1 MPTPC
6 SVHVPRVGQIIV
18 GSGVGELAM
27 FEGIQWS
34 GRKRWI
40 RALLASFA
48 VHGLLLF
55 LLIHRFG
62 PIFVTP
68 SDVDLGI
75 KGSSGSMSIVY
86 LAPVGPEKTQS
97 TPEEQRPSL
106 RAALALKPKPHKA
119 DTKIRQIDQP
129 TRDDALEQTA
139 RGGSPYGRVPGSPM
153 TGDEV
158 VPALP
163 EVFPDPPVLR
173 SDIPAGVQGDVI
185 VEVTIDAE
193 GNVVQTKLLQG
204 IGYGIEQKVLSV
216 LPRWHFRPAS
226 KDGVTVAS
234 QHIVYFHYPS

>member
-1 MPTPC
+1 
-6 SVHVPRVGQIIV
+6 
-18 GSGVGELAM
+18 M
-27 FEGIQWS
+27 FTQIQWS
-34 GRKRWI
+34 GRQRWN

-55 LLIHRFG
+55 LLIHRG
-62 PIFVTP
+62 TAIFVTP

-75 KGSSGSMSIVY
+75 KGSSGSTSIVY
-86 LAPVGPEKTQS
+86 LAPVGPERTQS
-97 TPEEQRPSL
+97 PPDEQRPEL
-106 RAALALKPKPHKA
+106 LVALTPKPDAKN
-119 DTKIRQIDQP
+119 RQTDQA
-129 TRDDALEQTA
+129 TRDDAPVQTA
-139 RGGSPYGRVPGSPM
+139 RGGSPYGRVPGSPL

-163 EVFPDPPVLR
+163 EVFPDPPVSR

-185 VEVTIDAE
+185 VEVTIDAQ
-193 GNVVQTKLLQG
+193 GNVVQTRLLQG

-226 KDGVTVAS
+226 KDGVTIAS

>member
-1 MPTPC
+1 
-6 SVHVPRVGQIIV
+6 
-18 GSGVGELAM
+18 M
-27 FEGIQWS
+27 FTQIQWS
-34 GRKRWI
+34 GRQRWN

-48 VHGLLLF
+48 AHGLLLF
-55 LLIHRFG
+55 LLCHRAG

-75 KGSSGSMSIVY
+75 KGSSGSLSIVY
-86 LAPVGPEKTQS
+86 LAPVGPEKTQA
-97 TPEEQRPSL
+97 PPDEQPVL
-106 RAALALKPKPHKA
+106 RAVLAPKPKAHEA
-119 DTKIRQIDQP
+119 AAKIRQTDRP
-129 TRDDALEQTA
+129 TRDDAPEQTA
-139 RGGSPYGRVPGSPM
+139 RGGSPYGRVPGSPL
-153 TGDEV
+153 TGDEI

-163 EVFPDPPVLR
+163 EVFPDPPVSR

-185 VEVTIDAE
+185 VEVTIDAQ

-226 KDGVTVAS
+226 KDGVTIAS

>member
-1 MPTPC
+1 
-6 SVHVPRVGQIIV
+6 
-18 GSGVGELAM
+18 M
-27 FEGIQWS
+27 FTQTQWP
-34 GRKRWI
+34 GRQRWN

-48 VHGLLLF
+48 VHCLLLF
-55 LLIHRFG
+55 LLVHRG
-62 PIFVTP
+62 AAIFVTP

-75 KGSSGSMSIVY
+75 KGSSGSTSIVY
-86 LAPVGPEKTQS
+86 LAPVGPEKTQA
-97 TPEEQRPSL
+97 PRDEQRPEL
-106 RAALALKPKPHKA
+106 RAALAPKPNPHKS
-119 DTKIRQIDQP
+119 DTKSRQTVQP
-129 TRDDALEQTA
+129 TRDDAPEQTA
-139 RGGSPYGRVPGSPM
+139 RGGSPYGRVPGSPL

-163 EVFPDPPVLR
+163 EVFPDPPVSR

-185 VEVTIDAE
+185 VEVTIDAQ

-226 KDGVTVAS
+226 KDGVTIAS

>member
-1 MPTPC
+1 MKPSCTEGA
-6 SVHVPRVGQIIV
+6 SSKG
-18 GSGVGELAM
+18 GEFLM
-27 FEGIQWS
+27 FTQMQWS
-34 GRKRWI
+34 GRKRWN

-48 VHGLLLF
+48 VHCLLLF
-55 LLIHRFG
+55 VLIHRTDA
-62 PIFVTP
+62 IFVTP

-75 KGSSGSMSIVY
+75 KRSSGSMSIVY

-97 TPEEQRPSL
+97 LPDEQRPQL
-106 RAALALKPKPHKA
+106 RAALAPKPKPNKP
-119 DTKIRQIDQP
+119 DTKTRPTDQP
-129 TRDDALEQTA
+129 TRDDAPEQTA
-139 RGGSPYGRVPGSPM
+139 RGGSPYGRVPGSPL

-163 EVFPDPPVLR
+163 EVFPDPPVSR

-216 LPRWHFRPAS
+216 LQRWHFRPAS
-226 KDGVTVAS
+226 KDGVTIAS

>member
-1 MPTPC
+1 
-6 SVHVPRVGQIIV
+6 
-18 GSGVGELAM
+18 M
-27 FEGIQWS
+27 FTQIQWS
-34 GRKRWI
+34 GRQRWN

-48 VHGLLLF
+48 VHCLLLF
-55 LLIHRFG
+55 LLSHRG
-62 PIFVTP
+62 AAIFVSP

-75 KGSSGSMSIVY
+75 KGSSGSISIVY
-86 LAPVGPEKTQS
+86 LAPVGPEKTQ
-97 TPEEQRPSL
+97 PPPNEQRPEL
-106 RAALALKPKPHKA
+106 RAALTPKPNPRKS
-119 DTKIRQIDQP
+119 DTKIRQTDQA
-129 TRDDALEQTA
+129 TRNDALEQTA
-139 RGGSPYGRVPGSPM
+139 RGGSAYGRVPGSPL

-163 EVFPDPPVLR
+163 EVFPDPPVSR

-185 VEVTIDAE
+185 VEVTIDAQ

-226 KDGVTVAS
+226 KDGVTIAS